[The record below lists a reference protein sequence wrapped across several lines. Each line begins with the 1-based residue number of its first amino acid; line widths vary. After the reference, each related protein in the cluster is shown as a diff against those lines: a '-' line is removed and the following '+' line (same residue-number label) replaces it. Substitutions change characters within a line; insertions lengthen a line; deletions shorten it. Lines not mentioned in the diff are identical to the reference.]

1 MHTYHMTYIICMHT
15 VVHVTCTGVLR
26 EYGYYELVID
36 DFLLAS
42 SASPGFSRVGG
53 RRGGALALVP
63 LSFFAS
69 PPPTAPP
76 VSGPTGHT
84 LKPRLPPRL
93 PPRLRPSRLSAHPFS
108 FPLTAAPAK
117 PQRGPTAPPAAQH
130 RPPPNA
136 RGAAQRPAW
145 KAASTA
151 APRRRRRRRLR
162 RLLLL
167 LAGRSTFPS
176 FPPRPLP
183 DPNPNPTPDPNP
195 NPTPDPIPGTPRR
208 WPSRS
213 PLEFPPSSL
222 GGARGPLVGPGG
234 DRPSPEAAALAA
246 ATGGGEG
253 GRPRPP
259 RMRTLAQ
266 QPTRT

>member
-1 MHTYHMTYIICMHT
+1 MNARFL
-15 VVHVTCTGVLR
+15 GK
-26 EYGYYELVID
+26 ID
-36 DFLLAS
+36 DFLLLVLLRGSRGSAAGEAARWHLFPS
-42 SASPGFSRVGG
+42 S
-53 RRGGALALVP
+53 
-63 LSFFAS
+63 FAS

-108 FPLTAAPAK
+108 SPLTAAPAK
-117 PQRGPTAPPAAQH
+117 QQRGPTARPAAQH

-151 APRRRRRRRLR
+151 APRRRRRLR

-183 DPNPNPTPDPNP
+183 DPNPNPTPDP
-195 NPTPDPIPGTPRR
+195 IPGTPRR

-222 GGARGPLVGPGG
+222 GGARGSLVGPGG

-246 ATGGGEG
+246 ATGG
-253 GRPRPP
+253 
-259 RMRTLAQ
+259 
-266 QPTRT
+266 